1 MIPLVIICIAAGY
14 IVGISVN
21 AKTHKRHFV
30 NYNNDLRRLALE
42 ACVNWQ
48 AKNRNECATGSQDGW
63 YDALQARTNVAH
75 SMLKL
80 SKYLG
85 LKNETEK
92 QTFN

>member
-1 MIPLVIICIAAGY
+1 MILLVIICIAAGY

-21 AKTHKRHFV
+21 ARTHKRKFI
-30 NYNNDLRRLALE
+30 NYNSDLRRLALE

-48 AKNRNECATGSQDGW
+48 AKNKMECDKGSQEGW
-63 YDALQARTNVAH
+63 YDALQSRTNVAH

-80 SKYLG
+80 SKFLG